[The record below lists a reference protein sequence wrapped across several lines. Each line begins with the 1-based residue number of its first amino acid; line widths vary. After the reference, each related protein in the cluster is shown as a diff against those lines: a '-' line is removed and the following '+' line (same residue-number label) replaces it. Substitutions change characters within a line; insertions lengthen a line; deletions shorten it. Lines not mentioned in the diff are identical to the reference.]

1 MKALVYTAPEK
12 VVYRDFDEPRPKE
25 GELLVKITNVGIC
38 GSDMHAYLGHDDRRP
53 APLILGHEA
62 SGVIEEGDQKGERVV
77 INPLVTCGNCH
88 YCWDGRSNLCPD
100 RQIISMPPRQGAFAD
115 YIAMPSTNL
124 IPIPDD
130 LSTTKAAL
138 AEPLA
143 TAWHAVLT
151 ANRLSYRPLAE
162 AKAFVIGA
170 GAVGLGS
177 ALALKAFGCKE
188 ISIAETN
195 QLRCE
200 TAEQA
205 GIEFVFDPT
214 KENNLTDGSMDV
226 IIDAVG
232 SKESRRTAIQ
242 SAKPGSVIVH
252 VGLLDGVDGFD
263 ARRLTL
269 QEITFVGVYTY
280 TMMDFQQTVT
290 AMAEGKLGALDWFE
304 ERSLL
309 EGPNAFSD
317 LLQGKT
323 SAAKIVLRP
332 C

>member
-1 MKALVYTAPEK
+1 M
-12 VVYRDFDEPRPKE
+12 
-25 GELLVKITNVGIC
+25 
-38 GSDMHAYLGHDDRRP
+38 
-53 APLILGHEA
+53 
-62 SGVIEEGDQKGERVV
+62 
-77 INPLVTCGNCH
+77 
-88 YCWDGRSNLCPD
+88 
-100 RQIISMPPRQGAFAD
+100 
-115 YIAMPSTNL
+115 
-124 IPIPDD
+124 
-130 LSTTKAAL
+130 
-138 AEPLA
+138 
-143 TAWHAVLT
+143 
-151 ANRLSYRPLAE
+151 
-162 AKAFVIGA
+162 IGA

-195 QLRCE
+195 QLRCK

-323 SAAKIVLRP
+323 SAAKMVLRSS
-332 C
+332 

>member
-1 MKALVYTAPEK
+1 
-12 VVYRDFDEPRPKE
+12 
-25 GELLVKITNVGIC
+25 
-38 GSDMHAYLGHDDRRP
+38 
-53 APLILGHEA
+53 
-62 SGVIEEGDQKGERVV
+62 
-77 INPLVTCGNCH
+77 
-88 YCWDGRSNLCPD
+88 
-100 RQIISMPPRQGAFAD
+100 
-115 YIAMPSTNL
+115 
-124 IPIPDD
+124 
-130 LSTTKAAL
+130 
-138 AEPLA
+138 
-143 TAWHAVLT
+143 
-151 ANRLSYRPLAE
+151 
-162 AKAFVIGA
+162 
-170 GAVGLGS
+170 
-177 ALALKAFGCKE
+177 
-188 ISIAETN
+188 
-195 QLRCE
+195 
-200 TAEQA
+200 
-205 GIEFVFDPT
+205 
-214 KENNLTDGSMDV
+214 MDV

-232 SKESRRTAIQ
+232 SIESRRTAIQ

-332 C
+332 N

>member
-1 MKALVYTAPEK
+1 MKALVYTGTEEIKFKSMSISPNFISIRKSVPEVPK
-12 VVYRDFDEPRPKE
+12 YTDFTAN
-25 GELLVKITNVGIC
+25 GG
-38 GSDMHAYLGHDDRRP
+38 
-53 APLILGHEA
+53 
-62 SGVIEEGDQKGERVV
+62 SGVIEEGAQKGERVV

-188 ISIAETN
+188 ISVAETN

-214 KENNLTDGSMDV
+214 KENNLTDGNMDV